1 MCICVYYVIM
11 RKQTKNILSLD
22 VKDKKIFVE
31 LFKNGR
37 APYSTISKNTQMSK
51 DAVRY
56 RIDKLIKEGLMT
68 NITTIIDINKLGWSS
83 SLVFFKFANL
93 DKVKIKQFM
102 SYLIECSFVVE
113 ILEFAGSWDFAVR
126 FCHKDTHHLNQI
138 INKLE
143 GNIPHLIDNYS
154 IFFISESIFTPYNVL
169 FEKYAFQFTQIKLQ
183 PYKTDDFDL
192 KILTAISTDGRK
204 SLAQLEEELNENR
217 MTIYYR
223 MKKMIKSGLIQHF
236 RPNMFTEKLG
246 LHWYIVKIKLSRRS
260 DDKIKSLINRL
271 KNFKQTNYILLGF
284 GAADIIFYTQVK
296 IVQELQEIVYML
308 REDFSNEIKSIEF
321 DNTIKDY
328 KWDFFPKGLM
338 AEIKSR

>member
-1 MCICVYYVIM
+1 M
-11 RKQTKNILSLD
+11 RKYTENLLTLD
-22 VKDKKIFVE
+22 IKDQKIFVE

-37 APYSTISKNTQMSK
+37 VPYSTISKNTHMSK

-93 DKVKIKQFM
+93 NKVKIKQFM
-102 SYLIECSFVVE
+102 SYLIESPFVVE
-113 ILEFAGSWDFAVR
+113 ILEFAGSWDFAAR
-126 FCHKDTHHLNQI
+126 FQHKDTIHLNQI

-143 GNIPHLIDNYS
+143 GNFPYLIDNYS
-154 IFFISESIFTPYNVL
+154 IFFISESIFLPYNVL
-169 FEKYAFQFTQIKLQ
+169 FENDAFQFSPVKIQ
-183 PYKTDDFDL
+183 PYKIDDFDL

-204 SLAQLEEELNENR
+204 SLAQLEEELKENR

-223 MKKMIKSGLIQHF
+223 MKKMMKSGVIQHF

-246 LHWYIVKIKLSRRS
+246 LHWYIVKIKLSQRS
-260 DDKIKSLINRL
+260 DEKINSLINRL
-271 KNFKQTNYILLGF
+271 KSFKQTNHIMLGF

-296 IVQELQEIVYML
+296 IVQELQDIMYML
-308 REDFSNEIKSIEF
+308 REDFSDEIKSIEF
-321 DNTIKDY
+321 DNTLKDY
-328 KWDFFPKGLM
+328 KWDFFPKGLLK
-338 AEIKSR
+338 EIGSR

>member
-1 MCICVYYVIM
+1 M
-11 RKQTKNILSLD
+11 RKYTENLLTLD
-22 VKDKKIFVE
+22 IKDQKIFVE

-37 APYSTISKNTQMSK
+37 VPYSTISKNTHMSK

-93 DKVKIKQFM
+93 NKVKIKQFM
-102 SYLIECSFVVE
+102 SYLIESPFVVE
-113 ILEFAGSWDFAVR
+113 ILEFAGSWDFAAR
-126 FCHKDTHHLNQI
+126 FQHKDTIHLNQI

-143 GNIPHLIDNYS
+143 GNFPYLIDNYS
-154 IFFISESIFTPYNVL
+154 IFFISESIFLPYNVL
-169 FEKYAFQFTQIKLQ
+169 FENDAFQFSPVKIQ
-183 PYKTDDFDL
+183 PYKIDDFDL

-204 SLAQLEEELNENR
+204 SLAQLEEELKENR

-223 MKKMIKSGLIQHF
+223 MKKMMKSGLIQHF

-246 LHWYIVKIKLSRRS
+246 LHWYIVKIKLSQRS
-260 DDKIKSLINRL
+260 DEKINSLINRL
-271 KNFKQTNYILLGF
+271 KSFKQTNHIMLGF

-296 IVQELQEIVYML
+296 IVQELQDIMYML
-308 REDFSNEIKSIEF
+308 REDFSDEIKSIEF
-321 DNTIKDY
+321 DNTLKDY
-328 KWDFFPKGLM
+328 KWDFFPKGLLK
-338 AEIKSR
+338 EIGSR